1 MKRSKDNNVN
11 TIIITGTSMKAS
23 KQGISFVR
31 KHSKNSQ
38 SVQLFSTVGIHP
50 HDAKT
55 FTLVNED

>member
-1 MKRSKDNNVN
+1 
-11 TIIITGTSMKAS
+11 MKAS